1 MLQGKSKTDSAE
13 RKLKVGLLALL
24 PGAAALAVAVLLVG
38 LAAGSTGVQAQ
49 EAGATY
55 TGSVD
60 VLVEATCG
68 GGTISLT
75 VSDDGASITQLVLD
89 GTYVGAVLVNTL
101 SDPAGGPF
109 VVPLDPG
116 IAIGEDGSFSE
127 TIQPVPGVDADFQGQ
142 FEDDTVSGSF
152 GVTALSCVDVT
163 FSATVAAEA
172 PAPTA
177 APTAAGALPTTGSAP
192 AGSGDST
199 GLWAALAAVTGAV
212 MLAGGLLA
220 QRRRA

>member
-1 MLQGKSKTDSAE
+1 MLQGKSQTDSPE

-75 VSDDGASITQLVLD
+75 VSDDGASISQLVLD

-109 VVPLDPG
+109 VVALDPG
-116 IAIGEDGSFSE
+116 IAIAEDGSFSE

-152 GVTALSCVDVT
+152 GVTALACVDVT
-163 FSATVAAEA
+163 FSATVADEETAS
-172 PAPTA
+172 PT
-177 APTAAGALPTTGSAP
+177 PGVSLPTTGSAP
-192 AGSGDST
+192 AGSGDSP
-199 GLWAALAAVTGAV
+199 GLWAALAAVAGAV

-220 QRRRA
+220 LRRRA